1 MHRKS
6 DKDIIKSNTFI
17 VVICTL
23 LILTGILL
31 PLLPIL
37 IPTAEYDELTTKEI
51 VIESLERVRGY
62 KHKSFPRIT
71 TVEGEQY
78 NITGDY
84 SDINVYE
91 DLPYGKPVTIKYYEN
106 QIFFTLKKYV
116 EVVIVDGVTVVHY
129 DNDKD
134 DVWIMYLLSAGCLL
148 LTAGG
153 GGFVAWQVRNNR
165 KKQAAR
171 DRKIAKKY
179 GSIRKS

>member
-6 DKDIIKSNTFI
+6 DKDIIKSNTFMI
-17 VVICTL
+17 VICTVL
-23 LILTGILL
+23 VLAGILL
-31 PLLPIL
+31 PLMPIL
-37 IPTAEYDELTTKEI
+37 IPKAEYDELITKEI
-51 VIESLERVRGY
+51 VIESVDEVRSY
-62 KHKSFPRIT
+62 KHWFPRIT

-84 SDINVYE
+84 SDINVYK
-91 DLPYGKPVTIKYYEN
+91 DLLCGKPLTIKYYEN
-106 QIFFTLKKYV
+106 QIFFTLKKYA

-148 LTAGG
+148 LAAGG
-153 GGFVAWQVRNNR
+153 GYFVAWQVRNNR
-165 KKQAAR
+165 KKQATR

-179 GSIRKS
+179 GSIKKS